1 MNLTPNFTLQEM
13 IRSEYA
19 KRNGI
24 DNIPNPEQVN
34 NLIELCKTLEL
45 IRAYLDA
52 AIHITSGYRSVSVN
66 VGIGG
71 SKTSQHCYG
80 QAADIETGHET
91 KELYILIK
99 DMVKR
104 GLITVGQLICEFA
117 ESNSGGWVH
126 ISLPTETKKNE
137 FLIATKVNGK
147 TVYTKD

>member
-1 MNLTPNFTLQEM
+1 MQLSPNFTLKELT
-13 IRSEYA
+13 RSEYA
-19 KRNGI
+19 TRNGI
-24 DNIPNPEQVN
+24 DNTPTAEHIE
-34 NLIELCKTLEL
+34 NLKTLCKTLEL

-52 AIHITSGYRSVSVN
+52 AIHITSGYRNVSVN

-91 KELYILIK
+91 KELYSLIK